1 MLFIIALILS
11 IRLLYLEY
19 TNYGKM
25 VPFLAITK
33 DTPIEKKVSVF
44 IQRFATCIVLSDIY
58 SFFSNFN
65 NFFANI
71 ISFILIA
78 LLIYFGMIVFF
89 LTFRYLIEIFI
100 YYTNASSKNKPYE

>member
-11 IRLLYLEY
+11 ICLLYLEY

-44 IQRFATCIVLSDIY
+44 IQRFATCIVLW
-58 SFFSNFN
+58 
-65 NFFANI
+65 
-71 ISFILIA
+71 
-78 LLIYFGMIVFF
+78 
-89 LTFRYLIEIFI
+89 
-100 YYTNASSKNKPYE
+100 